1 MKINSLALPLLAAS
15 VANGFVSR
23 LPRHNT
29 FGVSMAP
36 GEDVEY
42 ATKVHVEPDLKTVET
57 AKIIVP
63 PSVMLDLVRFA
74 ATLRFIH
81 FHDDAHLMINS

>member
-1 MKINSLALPLLAAS
+1 
-15 VANGFVSR
+15 
-23 LPRHNT
+23 
-29 FGVSMAP
+29 MAP

-74 ATLRFIH
+74 AT
-81 FHDDAHLMINS
+81 S